1 MLIQKNIINF
11 ENYFGLNILILKIII
26 ILTYWMIMIIIY
38 SNICFFLKLNLHLD
52 FNYYYYYQKKINLSY
67 YNLIDDYVHSTC
79 IEISKKL

>member
-38 SNICFFLKLNLHLD
+38 SNICYFLKLNLHLD
-52 FNYYYYYQKKINLSY
+52 FNYYYYYYFNFIIIKKNK
-67 YNLIDDYVHSTC
+67 LIYH
-79 IEISKKL
+79 III